1 MKTELK
7 PTLWRTARALA
18 NRGRLNLMRLV
29 ANAKG
34 AKGVCVLAAEANDS
48 ACLRGKSI

>member
-18 NRGRLNLMRLV
+18 NRVRLNLMRLV

-34 AKGVCVLAAEANDS
+34 AKGVCELATEANDS
-48 ACLRGKSI
+48 AYLRGKSI